1 MKKPLQNQNEGYFTW
16 RNGKLLR
23 WSNDGLRRILKAAN
37 DAALFEVDPATGYT
51 VFTGE
56 AIHVAHD
63 PKDRELCKTL
73 EAWMSRLI
81 SNEARVN
88 IINEINQLT
97 GRLRYIHILD
107 INEEGS
113 AFWHYQI
120 ADMSRIPTPTETAAL
135 MFSEQLVMGNLE
147 NLKRCA
153 QEECNKFF
161 IGRANRRWCSDSCG
175 SKSRVRTKRKR
186 DRS

>member
-1 MKKPLQNQNEGYFTW
+1 MKKPLQSQNEGYFTW
-16 RNGKLLR
+16 RNGKLVR
-23 WSNDGLRRILKAAN
+23 WSNDGLQRILKAAN
-37 DAALFEVDPATGYT
+37 DASKFEVDPVTGYT

-63 PKDRELCKTL
+63 PRDRELCKAL
-73 EAWMSRLI
+73 EAWMNRLI
-81 SNEARVN
+81 STKDRTAIV
-88 IINEINQLT
+88 NEINRIT
-97 GRLRYIHILD
+97 GSVRYLHVLD
-107 INEEGS
+107 IDQEGC

-120 ADMSRIPTPTETAAL
+120 ADMTRIPTPTETAAL

-147 NLKRCA
+147 DLKRCA
-153 QEECNKFF
+153 QPDCNNFF
-161 IGRANRRWCSDSCG
+161 IGRPNKKWCSDSCG

>member
-1 MKKPLQNQNEGYFTW
+1 MKKPLQGPNKGCFSW
-16 RNGKLLR
+16 KNGKLTR
-23 WSNDGLRRILKAAN
+23 WSSNGLEMILKAAN
-37 DAALFEVDPATGYT
+37 DATKFEVDPATGYT

-63 PKDRELCKTL
+63 PKDSELCKTL
-73 EAWMSRLI
+73 EAWMSQLTSKKDRTQ
-81 SNEARVN
+81 

-97 GRLRYIHILD
+97 GRIRYLHVLD
-107 INEEGS
+107 IDQENH

-120 ADMSRIPTPTETAAL
+120 TDMSRIPTPSETAAL

-147 NLKRCA
+147 DLKRCA
-153 QEECNKFF
+153 QSECKKFF
-161 IGRANRRWCSDSCG
+161 IGRKNKKWCSDACG